1 MEKKTVLVTGTGGNV
16 GQGVLR
22 NIRSLGYDIRIVGT
36 DISAF
41 TAGNH
46 LCDATHA
53 VPYSYDE
60 KYIPAIKAIV
70 DSEKIDLIIPTTDY
84 EIYYLSLHQQTLR
97 TLVAASD
104 AQVAKK
110 YLDKYLTFE
119 HHQKLGIPFAKSWLP
134 KDYDNSQID
143 IILKPREGRGSRG
156 ILINPVDPK
165 SFGDDCMIQPLHK
178 GREITTAFYVKKDNT
193 LHGLFTME
201 RELSNGATS
210 KSIVVR
216 EFDDKIEPILLK
228 MIASG
233 GLKGSLNLQSIVDEN
248 GNVIPFEVNCR
259 ISGTNSIR
267 HNLGFQDV
275 KYTLQEY
282 LYNEQPDEVNTTDGI
297 AIRLLYDVIYP
308 NATDEKTLTNNQCGH
323 IVY

>member
-22 NIRSLGYDIRIVGT
+22 NIRSLGWDIRIVGT
-36 DISAF
+36 DVSAF

-46 LCDATHA
+46 LCDATYA
-53 VPYSYDE
+53 VPYSYE
-60 KYIPAIKAIV
+60 ESYIPAMRQIIENEKV
-70 DSEKIDLIIPTTDY
+70 DLVVPTTDY
-84 EIYYLSLHQQTLR
+84 EIYYLSLNQDAIGAT
-97 TLVAASD
+97 VAASD
-104 AQVAKK
+104 AGVAQK
-110 YLDKYLTFE
+110 YLDKYLTFQY
-119 HHQKLGIPFAKSWLP
+119 HRSLGIPFAQSWLP
-134 KDYDNSQID
+134 KDYDDSQTD

-156 ILINPVDPK
+156 ILINPANPK
-165 SFGDDCMIQPLHK
+165 SFGDDSMVQPLHK
-178 GREITTAFYVKKDNT
+178 GREITTAFYVTKENQ

-210 KSIVVR
+210 KSKVVR
-216 EFDDKIEPILLK
+216 EFDAQLEQILRK
-228 MIASG
+228 MIAAG
-233 GLKGSLNLQSIVDEN
+233 GLKGSLNLQSIVDDD
-248 GNVIPFEVNCR
+248 GNIIPFEVNCR

-282 LYNEQPDEVNTTDGI
+282 LYNQQPDAVQTVDGI

-308 NATDEKTLTNNQCGH
+308 NATDETQLTHNQCGH

>member
-22 NIRSLGYDIRIVGT
+22 NIRSLGWDIRIVGT

-46 LCDATHA
+46 LCDATYA
-53 VPYSYDE
+53 VPYSYDAA
-60 KYIPAIKAIV
+60 YIPAIQKVV
-70 DSEKIDLIIPTTDY
+70 DAEKVDLIIPTTDY
-84 EIYYLSLHQQTLR
+84 EIYYLSLHQNDIDA
-97 TLVAASD
+97 VVVASD
-104 AQVAKK
+104 AQTAKK

-119 HHQKLGIPFAKSWLP
+119 HHESLGIPFAKSWLP
-134 KDYDNSQID
+134 KDYDGSEEN

-156 ILINPVDPK
+156 ILINPVNPNN
-165 SFGDDCMIQPLHK
+165 FGDDCMIQPLHK
-178 GREITTAFYVKKDNT
+178 GHEITTAFYVKKDGS

-210 KSIVVR
+210 KSKVVR
-216 EFDDKIEPILLK
+216 DFDPDIEKIIRQ
-228 MIASG
+228 MIAAG
-233 GLKGSLNLQSIVDEN
+233 GLKGSLNIQSIVDDHN
-248 GNVIPFEVNCR
+248 NIIPFEVNCR

-282 LYNEQPDEVNTTDGI
+282 LYNQRPDDVKTTDGI

-308 NATDEKTLTNNQCGH
+308 GATDENQLINNQKGH

>member
-22 NIRSLGYDIRIVGT
+22 NILSLGLDIRIIGT

-46 LCDATHA
+46 LCDATYA

-60 KYIPAIKAIV
+60 SYVPAIRKIV
-70 DSEKIDLIIPTTDY
+70 DTEKVDLIIPTTDY
-84 EIYYLSLHQQTLR
+84 EIYYLSLHQNSINAV
-97 TLVAASD
+97 VAASD
-104 AQVAKK
+104 AGIAQK
-110 YLDKYLTFE
+110 YLDKYLTFQ
-119 HHQKLGIPFAKSWLP
+119 HHESLGIPFAKSWLP
-134 KDYDNSQID
+134 KDYDHSEAN

-156 ILINPVDPK
+156 ILINPVNPE

-178 GREITTAFYVKKDNT
+178 GREITTAFYVKKDGT

-210 KSIVVR
+210 KSKVVR
-216 EFDDKIEPILLK
+216 EFDREIEKILLK

-233 GLKGSLNLQSIVDEN
+233 GLKGSLNLQSIVDS
-248 GNVIPFEVNCR
+248 GNNIIPFEVNCR

-282 LYNEQPDEVNTTDGI
+282 LYHQEPDAVHTIEGI

-308 NATDEKTLTNNQCGH
+308 NASDENSLGNNQCGH

>member
-22 NIRSLGYDIRIVGT
+22 NIRSLGWDIRIVGT

-46 LCDATHA
+46 LCDATYA

-60 KYIPAIKAIV
+60 SYIPAIQKIV
-70 DSEKIDLIIPTTDY
+70 DAEKIDLVIPTTDY
-84 EIYYLSLHQQTLR
+84 EVYYLSLHQDAIGAV
-97 TLVAASD
+97 VAASD
-104 AQVAKK
+104 AQIAKK

-119 HHQKLGIPFAKSWLP
+119 HHKSLGIPFAKSWLP
-134 KDYDNSQID
+134 AAYDDSEEN

-156 ILINPVDPK
+156 ILINPANPK

-178 GREITTAFYVKKDNT
+178 GREITTAFYVRKDGM

-210 KSIVVR
+210 KSKVVR
-216 EFDDKIEPILLK
+216 EFDAAIEKILLK
-228 MIASG
+228 MIAVG
-233 GLKGSLNLQSIVDEN
+233 GLKGSLNLQSIVDRN
-248 GNVIPFEVNCR
+248 GNIIPFEVNCR

-282 LYNEQPDEVNTTDGI
+282 LLGQAPDAVKTTEGI

-308 NATDEKTLTNNQCGH
+308 GATDETQLTNSQCGH